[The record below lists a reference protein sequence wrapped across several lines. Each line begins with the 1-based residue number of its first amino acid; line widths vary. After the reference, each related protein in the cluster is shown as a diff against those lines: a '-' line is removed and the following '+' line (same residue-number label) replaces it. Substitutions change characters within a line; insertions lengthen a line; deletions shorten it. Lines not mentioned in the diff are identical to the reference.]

1 MYIAEN
7 ERRFLIPGTLGMG
20 LVEGYESI
28 DLPLA
33 KPQLRANLEKDLQRI
48 CDGQKQPEDVL
59 REQIRIHKEAF
70 EKILA
75 RSTTIDATLAN
86 RLQETPVD
94 SPEPQ
99 PTTQFQEVH
108 KCPRCSS
115 MIALKTVQDN
125 RIMLT
130 CLGFPACKQSMWL
143 SQEYFREGV
152 VTEDICENCG
162 PGFKKIKLKLK
173 GMHLASFLNAN
184 NVEGLSY
191 VTCPACDRSLK
202 ELCGQDNDRQ
212 NNVNATSRPVNN
224 TTTFADSP
232 RNNGYI
238 NPNTRNYG
246 GGQNASRASANRST
260 TSNGGVANDRPSG
273 VGNNPRPNNLRNQGD
288 GNNNSRPSNNNDTE
302 VKCPKCGKVLSPITA
317 NTAANPGRKFYKC
330 CDNYFKWADEI
341 AIPTSST
348 RTGTESFLFNK
359 TKFFSIS

>member
-1 MYIAEN
+1 
-7 ERRFLIPGTLGMG
+7 MG

-33 KPQLRANLEKDLQRI
+33 KPQLRANLEKDLQLI
-48 CDGQKQPEDVL
+48 CDGHKQPTDVL

-86 RLQETPVD
+86 RLQEQPRD
-94 SPEPQ
+94 GPEPQ

-115 MIALKTVQDN
+115 VIALKSVADN

-130 CLGFPACKQSMWL
+130 CLGYPACKESMWL
-143 SQEYFREGV
+143 PQEFFKEAV
-152 VTEDICENCG
+152 VTDDICPNCG

-173 GMHLASFLNAN
+173 GMHLASFLNVN

-202 ELCGQDNDRQ
+202 ELCGQDNDRPS
-212 NNVNATSRPVNN
+212 NGNSTSRPVAA
-224 TTTFADSP
+224 TVAESP
-232 RNNGYI
+232 GNNGYI
-238 NPNTRNYG
+238 NPNRRNYR
-246 GGQNASRASANRST
+246 GGQSTSMTSANQST
-260 TSNGGVANDRPSG
+260 VASNPGAGSGGVS
-273 VGNNPRPNNLRNQGD
+273 NNRPNTNTPRNHGD
-288 GNNNSRPSNNNDTE
+288 GNSNRPTSNNNDSE

-317 NTAANPGRKFYKC
+317 HTAANQGRQFYKC

-341 AIPTSST
+341 ATSSTSST
-348 RTGTESFLFNK
+348 RAG
-359 TKFFSIS
+359 